1 MAYVPTPFPD
11 GGQISEYLV
20 GELRQIASALA
31 AIEEGRGLPVLHSEP
46 ARLRDGMLVVA
57 DGTDW
62 NPGSGAGYYERRG
75 GAWVK
80 L

>member
-1 MAYVPTPFPD
+1 MSYEPTHPGEDVTTEWLF
-11 GGQISEYLV
+11 SELQRV
-20 GELRQIASALA
+20 ASEMNKPSFLQL
-31 AIEEGRGLPVLHSEP
+31 EVLHIEP
-46 ARLRDGMLVVA
+46 ARAQDGTLAFA

-62 NPGSGAGYYERRG
+62 NPGAGAGTYERRA

>member
-1 MAYVPTPFPD
+1 MSYEPTHPGEGITVEWLYYELQRVSSEMYRPD
-11 GGQISEYLV
+11 V
-20 GELRQIASALA
+20 LRL
-31 AIEEGRGLPVLHSEP
+31 EVLHIEP
-46 ARLRDGMLVVA
+46 ERPQDGMLAFA

-62 NPGSGAGYYERRG
+62 NPGSGAGTYERRG

>member
-1 MAYVPTPFPD
+1 MSYDPTHPGESITVEWLYSELLRVSSEMYKPD
-11 GGQISEYLV
+11 ILQLE
-20 GELRQIASALA
+20 
-31 AIEEGRGLPVLHSEP
+31 VLHIEP
-46 ARLRDGMLVVA
+46 ERPQDGMLAFA

-62 NPGSGAGYYERRG
+62 NPGSGAGTYERRG

>member
-1 MAYVPTPFPD
+1 MPYEPTHP
-11 GGQISEYLV
+11 GENITVEYLYA
-20 GELRQIASALA
+20 ELQRISANIYKPSVL
-31 AIEEGRGLPVLHSEP
+31 ELEVLHIEP
-46 ARLRDGMLVVA
+46 ERPQDGTLAFA

-62 NPGSGAGYYERRG
+62 NPGAGAGTYERVG

>member
-1 MAYVPTPFPD
+1 MTYEVTHPGEAITVEWLYNELQRVSAEANKMPFL
-11 GGQISEYLV
+11 QLE
-20 GELRQIASALA
+20 
-31 AIEEGRGLPVLHSEP
+31 VLHIEP
-46 ARLRDGMLVVA
+46 ERAQDGTIAIA

-62 NPGSGAGYYERRG
+62 NPGGGAGTYERRA